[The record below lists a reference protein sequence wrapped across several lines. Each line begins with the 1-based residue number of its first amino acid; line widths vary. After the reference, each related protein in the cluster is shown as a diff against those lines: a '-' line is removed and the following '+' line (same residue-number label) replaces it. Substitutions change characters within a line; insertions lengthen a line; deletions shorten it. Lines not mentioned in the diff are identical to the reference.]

1 MGIPVT
7 GGNVSFY
14 NQTGEIAIHPTPV
27 IGVLGV
33 IDDVERRTPMAW
45 ENDGEVIYLL
55 GDTKDELAGSEW
67 AHVVHNHLG
76 GLPPQLDLSKEKT
89 LAEILVAGSR
99 DGMISAA
106 HDVSEGGV
114 AQTITEMALRSNKG
128 ARVWVP
134 DELDPFVFLWSES
147 ATRAVVVIAR
157 SEEQRFINMCS
168 ARNFAAT
175 RIGAVDTE
183 LGKENNLVDQ
193 VIQIDNVCGGNLVLQ
208 LNELREVSEKTFPVL
223 FG

>member
-1 MGIPVT
+1 MGTPVT

-14 NQTGEIAIHPTPV
+14 NQTGDVAIHPTPV

-45 ENDGEVIYLL
+45 NEDGEVIYLL
-55 GDTKDELAGSEW
+55 GETKDELAGSEW
-67 AHVVHNHLG
+67 AHAIHNHLG
-76 GLPPQLDLSKEKT
+76 GLPPTLDLQNEKT

-99 DGMISAA
+99 DGMFSAA
-106 HDVSEGGV
+106 HDVSDGGV
-114 AQTITEMALRSNKG
+114 AQALTEMAIRANKG

-147 ATRAVVVIAR
+147 ATRVVVVIAR
-157 SEEQRFINMCS
+157 SEEQRFINMCE
-168 ARNFAAT
+168 ARNFPAT
-175 RIGAVDTE
+175 RIGAVDSQIGTE
-183 LGKENNLVDQ
+183 NKLTGQ
-193 VIQIDNVCGGNLVLQ
+193 AIQIDNVYGENVVVELA
-208 LNELREVSEKTFPVL
+208 ELRQVSEATIPAL